1 MPYKADLEVD
11 RRQLE
16 DLVVDRHQQEAL
28 AVDKHQQ
35 ELEVGILVEVG
46 ILAEVDNLNSRKQ
59 SYLSI
64 VVNRRQLMQST
75 C

>member
-16 DLVVDRHQQEAL
+16 DLVVDRHQQEDL
-28 AVDKHQQ
+28 VVDRHQQ
-35 ELEVGILVEVG
+35 ELEVGILVEED
-46 ILAEVDNLNSRKQ
+46 ILAEEDNLNSRKQ